1 MVCKLGYGISRIVGS
16 GCRTVYYVRSG
27 NPYDGCTGRWKKM
40 RSIRIEQVS
49 KSFEGELILDRVS
62 LTIPSGKFFA
72 LLGPSGSGKT
82 TLLRLIAGF
91 DTADS
96 GKIFLGDEDIT
107 HMPIHERRVNTVFQN
122 YALFPHMNV
131 FDNVAYGLVV
141 KGVPRDI
148 IEMRVKK
155 ILSIVHLDKQ
165 MYKAINQLSGGQQ
178 QRVALARAIIN
189 EPEVLLLDEPLAA
202 LDLKMRERMLIE
214 LIELQ
219 DQIQT
224 TFVYV
229 THDQFEALTVADYMA
244 IMNHDGEIE
253 QIGTPKQ
260 VYEFPNTSFVAQFV
274 GMTNIFQ
281 GVIRVAPHG
290 VQLEVNDLGLFEV
303 AVPAEK
309 LWIAGGVNASMSL
322 RPEKI
327 DISKTPLE
335 GFSNHIEGMVHSIVY
350 HGRSTQYNVKL
361 ANGYLLQ
368 VFEQNEEHF
377 PTEVIEYDDIVHL
390 YWQKENVVLLER

>member
-1 MVCKLGYGISRIVGS
+1 M
-16 GCRTVYYVRSG
+16 
-27 NPYDGCTGRWKKM
+27 
-40 RSIRIEQVS
+40 S
-49 KSFEGELILDRVS
+49 KSFGGELILDKVS

-91 DTADS
+91 ETADS

-107 HMPIHERRVNTVFQN
+107 HVPIHQRRVNTVFQN

-131 FDNVAYGLVV
+131 FENVAYGLVV
-141 KGVPRDI
+141 KGVPRDS

-155 ILSIVHLDKQ
+155 ILGIVHLDRH

-178 QRVALARAIIN
+178 QRVALARAMVN

-202 LDLKMRERMLIE
+202 LDPKMRERMLIE
-214 LIELQ
+214 LIEIQ

-244 IMNHDGEIE
+244 IMNYDGEIE

-260 VYEFPNTSFVAQFV
+260 VYEFPGSSFVAQFV
-274 GMTNIFQ
+274 GSTNIIQ
-281 GVIRVAPHG
+281 GILHKTADG
-290 VQLEVNDLGLFEV
+290 MQLEVRDLGLFDV
-303 AVPAEK
+303 SAPFDKDWAVEGAT
-309 LWIAGGVNASMSL
+309 ACMSI

-335 GFSNHIEGMVHSIVY
+335 GFANHIEGIVYSIVY
-350 HGRSTQYNVKL
+350 HGRSTQYNVRL
-361 ANGYLLQ
+361 ANGFMLQ

-377 PTEVIEYDDIVHL
+377 PTEVIEYDDVVHL